1 MNITE
6 GPENQYGRSRWQ
18 QHLFCKI
25 LKFLK
30 LTRQTFST
38 EPGRALKLRPTFSS
52 PGIPHHLLSP
62 GGARC
67 DVQLGMYSRSRQKK
81 NHAHYF
87 WEEPCT
93 SQEAFFSW
101 QMAGIW
107 IFFEN
112 FDSIFHQFF
121 VNKRRTIFFS
131 KKLSWL
137 AWLIILFYI
146 SPVNLNKIGRMV
158 PEKWLPQEALLKMNF
173 QKKLHN
179 SVIFT

>member
-81 NHAHYF
+81 KSCSLLLGRTLYQ
-87 WEEPCT
+87 PGGV
-93 SQEAFFSW
+93 FFYGKW
-101 QMAGIW
+101 QVFEFFLKNSTLFFISFLW
-107 IFFEN
+107 IKGE
-112 FDSIFHQFF
+112 QFF
-121 VNKRRTIFFS
+121 F
-131 KKLSWL
+131 KK
-137 AWLIILFYI
+137 
-146 SPVNLNKIGRMV
+146 
-158 PEKWLPQEALLKMNF
+158 ALLARLVDNTI
-173 QKKLHN
+173 LHKPCK
-179 SVIFT
+179 FE